1 MQTEEGVVRQEG
13 TRIRLV
19 PMLLAVA
26 LSLAGCGRGEGV
38 ATPSATPVEPTS
50 TAPPTATQRPTPAS
64 LTVAVS
70 PTSGPPQTR
79 VQVSLSGYPP
89 DAEIELGLGR
99 EDAEAD
105 VVGTAE
111 TDDEGALTTEL
122 TIPASARPDERWVV
136 VVRTPDGAMT
146 GVSNAFQVTR
156 PEYEP
161 SVSIS
166 PTVASPGTDLR
177 VDARGFPPDVA
188 VEVGVGRVD
197 SEYDVVA
204 AVQTDAEGRLET
216 GITIPDFVQPP
227 DAWVVVV
234 AAEDPPVKA
243 VSEAFEV
250 ALPAT
255 PTATASP
262 TPTGT
267 PTAVVPTPTAAAPTA
282 TPRAGLFTRTNIYL
296 IAVGD
301 EGRAGDEIG
310 CGDSVVAVE
319 VEIEPTLAP
328 LTAALR
334 RLLGIEDREVAD
346 TGLYNAL
353 HQSDLTLE
361 RVGIVDGEAIIE
373 LSGTLMLGGVCDEPR
388 VEAQLAYT
396 ALQYRTVDRVSIFI
410 NGTPLEALLG
420 ERAPTGTPTAVAPTP
435 TAAAPT
441 ATPRAGLFTRTNIYL
456 IAVGDEGRAGDE
468 IGCGD
473 SVVAVEVEIEPTL
486 APLTAALRRLLGIED
501 REVADT
507 GLYNALHQ
515 SDLTLERVGIVD
527 GEAIIELS
535 GTLMLGGVCDEPRVE
550 AQLAYTALQYRTVDR
565 VSIFINGTPLEALLG
580 GSGG

>member
-1 MQTEEGVVRQEG
+1 MRVDPTEEGVVRQER
-13 TRIRLV
+13 TPIRLLL
-19 PMLLAVA
+19 MLLVVA
-26 LSLAGCGRGEGV
+26 LSTAGCAFGDGRT
-38 ATPSATPVEPTS
+38 TPTATPVEPTS
-50 TAPPTATQRPTPAS
+50 AAPPTATLPPTPAS

-79 VQVSLSGYPP
+79 VEVALSGFPP
-89 DAEIELGLGR
+89 TAEIELSLGR

-105 VVGTAE
+105 VVSTAE
-111 TDDEGALTTEL
+111 TDDGGALTTEL
-122 TIPASARPDERWVV
+122 TIPASAEPDERWVV
-136 VVRTPDGAMT
+136 VARTPDGAMT
-146 GVSNAFQVTR
+146 GVSNAFQVTG

-161 SVSIS
+161 SVGIS
-166 PTVASPGTDLR
+166 PTVASAGTDLR

-188 VEVGVGRVD
+188 VDVGVGRVD

-204 AVQTDAEGRLET
+204 AAQTDAEGRLET
-216 GITIPDFVQPP
+216 RITLPDFVQPP

-234 AAEDPPVKA
+234 AVEDPPVKA
-243 VSEAFEV
+243 VSEELEV
-250 ALPAT
+250 TLPAT

-262 TPTGT
+262 TPTRT
-267 PTAVVPTPTAAAPTA
+267 PTPVAPTPTA
-282 TPRAGLFTRTNIYL
+282 TPSQAGLFTRTNIYL

-310 CGDSVVAVE
+310 CGDSVVPVE

-334 RLLGIEDREVAD
+334 RLLAIKDREVAD

-353 HQSDLTLE
+353 YQSDLTLE
-361 RVGIVDGEAIIE
+361 RVRIVDGEAIIE
-373 LSGTLMLGGVCDEPR
+373 LSGALVLGGVCDEPR

-410 NGTPLEALLG
+410 NGTPLEELLG
-420 ERAPTGTPTAVAPTP
+420 ERAPTRTPTAAVPTP
-435 TAAAPT
+435 TA
-441 ATPRAGLFTRTNIYL
+441 TPSQAGLFTRTNIYL
-456 IAVGDEGRAGDE
+456 IAVGDEGQAGDE

-473 SVVAVEVEIEPTL
+473 SVVPVEVEIEPTL
-486 APLTAALRRLLGIED
+486 APLTAALGRLLAIED

-507 GLYNALHQ
+507 GLYNALYQ
-515 SDLTLERVGIVD
+515 SDLTLERVRIVD

-535 GTLMLGGVCDEPRVE
+535 GALVLGGVCDEPRVE

-565 VSIFINGTPLEALLG
+565 VSIFINGMPLEELLG
-580 GSGG
+580 GNGG